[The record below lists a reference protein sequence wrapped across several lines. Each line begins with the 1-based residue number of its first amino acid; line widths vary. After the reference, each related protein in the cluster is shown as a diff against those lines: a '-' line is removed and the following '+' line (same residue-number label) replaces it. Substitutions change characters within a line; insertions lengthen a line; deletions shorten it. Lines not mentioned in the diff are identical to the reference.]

1 LVVLIEKKGN
11 MKMPA
16 SDARVLVIEDNDALR
31 VMLFTVL
38 RHQPL
43 GVDTASNAEEAME
56 RVRVCDYALILLD
69 MNLPDD
75 ESEEFL
81 RRFRDFRPESTSF
94 VLAVRDP
101 RVDLTIEADM
111 VNAVVNKPL
120 EIDTLADVV
129 RECALV
135 VTPPE
140 DPLPCQPSE
149 SEVRSRVDRG
159 DSTLPN

>member
-1 LVVLIEKKGN
+1 
-11 MKMPA
+11 MPA
-16 SDARVLVIEDNDALR
+16 TDARILVIEDNDALR
-31 VMLFTVL
+31 VMLFTVF
-38 RHQPL
+38 RHQAL
-43 GVDTASNAEEAME
+43 GVDTASNVEQAME
-56 RVRVCDYALILLD
+56 RVRSCDYALILLD

-75 ESEEFL
+75 DSEEFL

-101 RVDLTIEADM
+101 RVDLKIEPAM

-135 VTPPE
+135 VPPPE
-140 DPLPCQPSE
+140 DPLPCPAPE
-149 SEVRSRVDRG
+149 SDIQARLDRA
-159 DSTLPN
+159 DSMLPN

>member
-1 LVVLIEKKGN
+1 
-11 MKMPA
+11 
-16 SDARVLVIEDNDALR
+16 
-31 VMLFTVL
+31 MLFTVL

-81 RRFRDFRPESTSF
+81 RRFRDFRPVSTSF

>member
-1 LVVLIEKKGN
+1 
-11 MKMPA
+11 MSA
-16 SDARVLVIEDNDALR
+16 SDTRVLVIEDNDALR
-31 VMLFTVL
+31 AMIFTVL

-43 GVDTASNAEEAME
+43 GVDTAANAEEAME
-56 RVRVCDYALILLD
+56 RVRSCDYALILLD
-69 MNLPDD
+69 LNLPDD

-81 RRFRDFRPESTSF
+81 RRFREFRPESTSF

-101 RVDLTIEADM
+101 RADMTIERAM

-135 VTPPE
+135 VPPPE
-140 DPLPCQPSE
+140 EPLPCPQSE
-149 SEVRSRVDRG
+149 SEVRARQDRE
-159 DSTLPN
+159 DSALPN